1 MINIEVTSRTELPPI
16 ISIDCL
22 QSLHLIDMVSANHPK
37 FDWNFLIIETY
48 CYIMS
53 DNDFEIG
60 NDVSFPSSD
69 GSIAL

>member
-1 MINIEVTSRTELPPI
+1 
-16 ISIDCL
+16 
-22 QSLHLIDMVSANHPK
+22 MVSANHPK